1 MMAINEA
8 SQSGSDISAYVNT
21 IENCYKQEIEKI
33 NFMMT
38 RLNNFKN
45 LLREEQQLA
54 DKFARAHE
62 QQQLSVNNSIMLNE
76 EVNIL
81 DDDF

>member
-1 MMAINEA
+1 
-8 SQSGSDISAYVNT
+8 
-21 IENCYKQEIEKI
+21 
-33 NFMMT
+33 
-38 RLNNFKN
+38 LNNFKN